1 LLLIPKR
8 RRTLVIESPL
18 ADEIIAQA
26 DKHAPLET
34 GGILLGHPG
43 DQDALARVVELVAA
57 GPQARRRRHR
67 FAPDGPWQRDEV
79 ASRYRESGRRLHY
92 LGDWHS
98 HPTGN
103 GPSRLDHETARRIAA
118 ERAARCAHPI
128 FLIAVRDRD
137 DWDLR
142 AYRLA
147 RRRFR
152 KLAVER

>member
-1 LLLIPKR
+1 MPKR
-8 RRTLVIESPL
+8 RRTLVIESTL
-18 ADEIIAQA
+18 ADEIIAEA
-26 DKHAPLET
+26 EKHSPRET
-34 GGILLGHPG
+34 GGILLGYPG
-43 DQDALARVVELVAA
+43 EEQTLARVVELVDA
-57 GPQARRRRHR
+57 GPKARRERRR
-67 FAPDGPWQRDEV
+67 FTPDGPWQRSEV

-103 GPSRLDHETARRIAA
+103 GPSQLDRQTARRIAA
-118 ERAARCAHPI
+118 ESAARCQHPI

-137 DWDLR
+137 DWELR

-152 KLAVER
+152 ALAIER